1 MIKPGIALVN
11 IFYPVGS
18 YYETS
23 DNQFDPNNAWGGT
36 WELDLSGT
44 VLVSKSSSSSSKF
57 NANVGNIIGEEDHK
71 LTEIELPEINPQTVL
86 SAGVDTG
93 LGNRVVNTS
102 WTWSNMSQTVYGNI
116 LKFGGNQKH
125 NNIQP
130 SKIANR
136 WHRIA

>member
-1 MIKPGIALVN
+1 MYMIKPGIALVN

-23 DNQFDPNNAWGGT
+23 NNNFDPNVDWGGT

-57 NANVGNIIGEEDHK
+57 NTTVGTIVGEENHK
-71 LTEIELPEINPQTVL
+71 LTINEMPDHYHELGYDVGVL
-86 SAGVDTG
+86 LAAGNQRGNAGTGSTYGQGWNTKSAG
-93 LGNRVVNTS
+93 
-102 WTWSNMSQTVYGNI
+102 SNQPHNI
-116 LKFGGNQKH
+116 
-125 NNIQP
+125 IQP